1 MPAPNQVDIRLLR
14 RVAALLMRADVQAI
28 RLLHVLD
35 PEFRA
40 MRQASS
46 RLDLLRNI
54 EAVAS
59 DRSRFIAGSQH

>member
-1 MPAPNQVDIRLLR
+1 MTAPTQVDIRLLR
-14 RVAALLMRADVQAI
+14 HVAALLIRADAHAI

-40 MRQASS
+40 MRRASS

-59 DRSRFIAGSQH
+59 GRSRLIAGSRH